1 MVVIRL
7 SRSGNK
13 NRPYY
18 NVVVADSKKPRDG
31 RFIERIGFYNPM
43 AREGSE
49 TLRLETGR
57 IEYWQGHGALLS
69 QTMTRIVKLHA
80 KGPDG
85 LAEMKKKDAEKSASK
100 KAKKEAEKLAKAK
113 AAVAEEAAGTR
124 QKPQRQKRLQKLQR
138 QKRLQKLQRQKRLQK
153 LQRQKRLQK
162 LQRQKR
168 LQKLQRQKRLQKLQ
182 KLQRQKQNK
191 MLQIYV

>member
-13 NRPYY
+13 NRPYF
-18 NVVVADSKKPRDG
+18 NVVVADSRKPRDG

-69 QTMTRIVKLHA
+69 ETMTRIVKLHA

-85 LAEMKKKDAEKSASK
+85 LAEMKKKDAEKAASK
-100 KAKKEAEKLAKAK
+100 KAKKVAEKLAKAK
-113 AAVAEEAAGTR
+113 AAVAEAAPAAEEAAPAPEAEAPAAEEAAPAAEAEAPAAEEAAPAPAAEEAAPAPEE
-124 QKPQRQKRLQKLQR
+124 KKEDK
-138 QKRLQKLQRQKRLQK
+138 
-153 LQRQKRLQK
+153 
-162 LQRQKR
+162 
-168 LQKLQRQKRLQKLQ
+168 
-182 KLQRQKQNK
+182 
-191 MLQIYV
+191 

>member
-13 NRPYY
+13 NRPYF

-49 TLRLETGR
+49 ALRLETGR

-69 QTMTRIVKLHA
+69 DTVTRIVKLHA

-85 LAEMKKKDAEKSASK
+85 LAAMKKKDAEKAASK
-100 KAKKEAEKLAKAK
+100 KAKKDAEKLAKAE
-113 AAVAEEAAGTR
+113 AAVEAQAAPEAAPAPEAPAAGK
-124 QKPQRQKRLQKLQR
+124 KPA
-138 QKRLQKLQRQKRLQK
+138 
-153 LQRQKRLQK
+153 
-162 LQRQKR
+162 
-168 LQKLQRQKRLQKLQ
+168 
-182 KLQRQKQNK
+182 
-191 MLQIYV
+191 

>member
-13 NRPYY
+13 NRPYF

-69 QTMTRIVKLHA
+69 ETMTRIVKLHA

-85 LAEMKKKDAEKSASK
+85 LAEMKKKDAEKAASK
-100 KAKKEAEKLAKAK
+100 KAKKEAEKLAKAE
-113 AAVAEEAAGTR
+113 AAVAEAAPEAPAAEAAPEAPAAEAAPEAPEAPAAEAAPEAPAAEAAPEAPEAEAAPED
-124 QKPQRQKRLQKLQR
+124 K
-138 QKRLQKLQRQKRLQK
+138 
-153 LQRQKRLQK
+153 
-162 LQRQKR
+162 
-168 LQKLQRQKRLQKLQ
+168 
-182 KLQRQKQNK
+182 
-191 MLQIYV
+191 

>member
-13 NRPYY
+13 NRPYF

-57 IEYWQGHGALLS
+57 VEYWQGHGALLS
-69 QTMTRIVKLHA
+69 ETMTRIVKLHA

-85 LAEMKKKDAEKSASK
+85 LAEMKKKDAKKAASK
-100 KAKKEAEKLAKAK
+100 KAKKEAEKLAKAE
-113 AAVAEEAAGTR
+113 AAIAEAAPAAEAPAAEAPAAEAPAAEAAPEVVAEKKTED
-124 QKPQRQKRLQKLQR
+124 K
-138 QKRLQKLQRQKRLQK
+138 
-153 LQRQKRLQK
+153 
-162 LQRQKR
+162 
-168 LQKLQRQKRLQKLQ
+168 
-182 KLQRQKQNK
+182 
-191 MLQIYV
+191 

>member
-13 NRPYY
+13 NRPYF
-18 NVVVADSKKPRDG
+18 NVVVADSRKPRDG

-49 TLRLETGR
+49 TLRLETDR
-57 IEYWQGHGALLS
+57 IEYWQEHGALLS

-80 KGPDG
+80 KGPEG

-100 KAKKEAEKLAKAK
+100 KAKKAAEKLAKAE
-113 AAVAEEAAGTR
+113 AAVAAEAAPAEAAPAEAAPAAEEAPTENR
-124 QKPQRQKRLQKLQR
+124 SEEKKS
-138 QKRLQKLQRQKRLQK
+138 
-153 LQRQKRLQK
+153 
-162 LQRQKR
+162 
-168 LQKLQRQKRLQKLQ
+168 
-182 KLQRQKQNK
+182 
-191 MLQIYV
+191 

>member
-13 NRPYY
+13 NRPYF

-69 QTMTRIVKLHA
+69 ETMTRIVKLHA

-85 LAEMKKKDAEKSASK
+85 LAEMKKKDAEKAASK
-100 KAKKEAEKLAKAK
+100 KAKKVAEKLAKAK
-113 AAVAEEAAGTR
+113 AAVAEAAPAAEEAAPAAEEAAPAAEEAAPAAEEAAPEA
-124 QKPQRQKRLQKLQR
+124 KKEDK
-138 QKRLQKLQRQKRLQK
+138 
-153 LQRQKRLQK
+153 
-162 LQRQKR
+162 
-168 LQKLQRQKRLQKLQ
+168 
-182 KLQRQKQNK
+182 
-191 MLQIYV
+191 

>member
-13 NRPYY
+13 NRPYF

-69 QTMTRIVKLHA
+69 ETMTRIVKLHA

-85 LAEMKKKDAEKSASK
+85 LAEMKKKDAEKAASK
-100 KAKKEAEKLAKAK
+100 KAKKVAEKLAKAK
-113 AAVAEEAAGTR
+113 AAVAEAAPAVEEAAPAAEEAAPAAEEAAPAAEEAAPAVEEAAPAA
-124 QKPQRQKRLQKLQR
+124 KKEDK
-138 QKRLQKLQRQKRLQK
+138 
-153 LQRQKRLQK
+153 
-162 LQRQKR
+162 
-168 LQKLQRQKRLQKLQ
+168 
-182 KLQRQKQNK
+182 
-191 MLQIYV
+191 